1 MSDSINH
8 AFYSNLSSSGSY
20 TDSLPNQTK
29 ISSKKKEAFKKGTL
43 DRLEQIAEK
52 QYIRN
57 QELVKFYQMV
67 RGELVY
73 SDYALSDVTNEILEL
88 REEAGIPAHAKHYD
102 FLGLIINQIKG
113 EYPNFRDLYQIATND
128 EESDNEFMRYQEVK
142 VKDWLTNHFQL
153 ELKEG
158 LLKRGINASF

>member
-29 ISSKKKEAFKKGTL
+29 ISSKKKESFKKGTL

-102 FLGLIINQIKG
+102 FLGLIINQIK
-113 EYPNFRDLYQIATND
+113 FI
-128 EESDNEFMRYQEVK
+128 
-142 VKDWLTNHFQL
+142 
-153 ELKEG
+153 
-158 LLKRGINASF
+158 